1 MNIFVLD
8 LDPRTSAMM
17 MCDSHVV
24 KMTLESTQMI
34 ATMLRLMGYDDD
46 DLLAMGLVTK
56 AGTPYKSTHQ
66 NHPCVRWLMECGANR
81 FWFVQHAVWLARE
94 YSVRYHK
101 HHACH
106 QPIDDAVAFM
116 LKHKLFGNP
125 TNKSDMTPFAQAMP
139 DQYKQE
145 DAVQAYRDYYNNEKA
160 GFAKWTVRSPPD
172 WWQDMEVIA

>member
-125 TNKSDMTPFAQAMP
+125 KDKSDMTPFAQAMP

-145 DAVQAYRDYYNNEKA
+145 DAVEAYRDYYNNEKA
-160 GFAKWTVRSPPD
+160 GFAKWTVRSPPV
-172 WWQDMEVIA
+172 WFNVMEALA

>member
-34 ATMLRLMGYDDD
+34 ATMLRLMDYDDD

-81 FWFVQHAVWLARE
+81 FWFIQHAFNLANE
-94 YSVRYHK
+94 YFIRYGK
-101 HHACH
+101 HHACSI
-106 QPIDDAVAFM
+106 PIKGATNFM

-125 TNKSDMTPFAQAMP
+125 EGRFERTPFVQAMP

-172 WWQDMEVIA
+172 WFNGMEALA